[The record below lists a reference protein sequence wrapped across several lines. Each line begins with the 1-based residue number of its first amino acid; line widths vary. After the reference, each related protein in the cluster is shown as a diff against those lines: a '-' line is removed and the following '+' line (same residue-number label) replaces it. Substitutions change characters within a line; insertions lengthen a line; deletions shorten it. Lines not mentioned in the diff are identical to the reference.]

1 MEIEFLERIITK
13 YNLKNALSYCPYW
26 VIPQAIINKELK
38 ILKEE
43 INKQMENQCK
53 K

>member
-1 MEIEFLERIITK
+1 MTKTLKPILEKIITK
-13 YNLKNALSYCPYW
+13 YNLKNFPYW

-43 INKQMENQCK
+43 INKQIENQCK